1 LFDFA
6 TNWISRLTR
15 AHHMGRLEQELQRLR
30 RYKLLV
36 LDDIGY
42 LVFDHDA
49 AKLFLR
55 LVAAR
60 YEQGTI
66 LVASNSPLAGGV
78 SSSPT
83 TSPPRLSTASFI
95 MPKSSRSPASP
106 TAREADANS
115 FARVPPDET
124 KCTKNQAEG

>member
-6 TNWISRLTR
+6 TNWINRLTR
-15 AHHMGRLEQELQRLR
+15 AHNTGRFERELQRLR

-49 AKLFLR
+49 AKLFFQ

-83 TSPPRLSTASFI
+83 TSSPLPR
-95 MPKSSRSPASP
+95 
-106 TAREADANS
+106 
-115 FARVPPDET
+115 
-124 KCTKNQAEG
+124 